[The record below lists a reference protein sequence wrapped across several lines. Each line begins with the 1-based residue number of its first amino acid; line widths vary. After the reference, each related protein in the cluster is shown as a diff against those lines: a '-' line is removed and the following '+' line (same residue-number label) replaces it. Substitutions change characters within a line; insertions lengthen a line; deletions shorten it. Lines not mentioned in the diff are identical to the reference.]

1 MHIRCG
7 EVNDTALT
15 YGFAIRDN
23 TFEDPPPDAYLGD
36 VRYPDSG
43 IGAESGGQVTVGYS
57 CTAGLVEGTCW
68 RIDGQT
74 RAARRS
80 KSTLARAQ
88 SCRTTIVS
96 SPQAHDLGLEQVLVS
111 HA

>member
-36 VRYPDSG
+36 ARYPDSG
-43 IGAESGGQVTVGYS
+43 IGVESGGQVTVGYS
-57 CTAGLVEGTCW
+57 CTAGLVEGNVLED
-68 RIDGQT
+68 RRPNASSQAIKIDPG
-74 RAARRS
+74 AR
-80 KSTLARAQ
+80 T
-88 SCRTTIVS
+88 
-96 SPQAHDLGLEQVLVS
+96 VLS
-111 HA
+111 HRNRVVATGP